1 MDENDIGLEELKQLQ
16 KEGAVII
23 DVRSPQEYREGH
35 IDGAISIPEYDI
47 KKEAE
52 KRIIN
57 KNKDIVV
64 YCSSGGR
71 SKKVQKQ
78 LKKLGYNQVYN
89 LYNGLTNYWDFC
101 EFMIEWQV
109 SKYKWRKNG

>member
-1 MDENDIGLEELKQLQ
+1 MINKIKSIIKKKWNREMDENDIGLEELKQLR

-47 KKEAE
+47 KKEVE

-71 SKKVQKQ
+71 SKKAQKQ
-78 LKKLGYNQVYN
+78 LKKLGYIQVYN
-89 LYNGLTNYWDFC
+89 LYNGLINYVNNF
-101 EFMIEWQV
+101 
-109 SKYKWRKNG
+109 

>member
-1 MDENDIGLEELKQLQ
+1 MINRIKSIIKKKWNREMDENDIGLEELKQLQ

-47 KKEAE
+47 KKEVE

-71 SKKVQKQ
+71 SKKAQKL
-78 LKKLGYNQVYN
+78 LKKLGYSRVYN
-89 LYNGLTNYWDFC
+89 LYNGLTNY
-101 EFMIEWQV
+101 
-109 SKYKWRKNG
+109 

>member
-71 SKKVQKQ
+71 SKKAQKQ

-109 SKYKWRKNG
+109 SKYRWRKNG